1 MDLCCDPVGGLW
13 ELSLHGLNC
22 TQVTDAHVTAESVRV
37 ALGTF
42 YFDLLYPSWGP
53 VVPYL
58 LPLPS
63 ASSSPQGK
71 LWAEGPRLLLT
82 TDASRGPRDPGLSLA
97 AQPSGFPSLSS
108 LA

>member
-1 MDLCCDPVGGLW
+1 MGT
-13 ELSLHGLNC
+13 LSLQGLNC

-58 LPLPS
+58 MPLPS

-71 LWAEGPRLLLT
+71 LWVEGPRLLLT
-82 TDASRGPRDPGLSLA
+82 TDASRGPRDPDSALLLS
-97 AQPSGFPSLSS
+97 PPGFPSLSS